1 MRRLL
6 KYLKGYVK
14 ESVLAPLF
22 KCFEAC
28 LELFVPLV
36 VTKIIDIGIPSGD
49 KSYIYKMG
57 FLLLALGIAG
67 LISSVTAQY
76 FAAKAA
82 IGFGTGVRNDLFRH
96 INSFTFTEIDS
107 AGVSTLITRLTND
120 VNQVQT
126 GVNMVLRLFLRSP
139 FIVFGAMIMAF
150 TIDVKTALI
159 FVAAIPLLF
168 AVVFGIMFLSV
179 PIYKK
184 VQSSLDKITGITR
197 ENLSGVRV
205 IRAFNRQG
213 KEIEDFNESTGELT
227 KLQLFVGR
235 ISSLLN
241 PVTYVILNLAVA
253 AIIWVGGGKV
263 YSGALTQ
270 GLVVAL
276 VNYMMQILVEL
287 IKLSNLV
294 VTINKSLACANRIS
308 AVFDQKPSLVY
319 PEKDSAEKDGD
330 IAVRFNDVSF
340 SYKNAKEPSVENIS
354 FEIKK
359 GQRVGIIGPTG
370 SGKTTLINLIPRLYD
385 CTEGSVELMGKDVKN
400 YTRESLLKKVS
411 VVAQNTVLFK
421 GTLRDNLRR
430 GREDATDEEMMKAL
444 ELAQGLDIVK
454 AKGQGLDFEIEQGGK
469 NLSGGQRQRISIA
482 RSLVK
487 KSDVYIFDDSMS
499 ALDFATDA
507 RLRKAINGSLDCSAV
522 IIVSQRVSSVKNSD
536 LIIVMDDGHAVG
548 TGTHEQ
554 LINECEVYKEICL
567 SQLSDGEGN
576 ANG

>member
-6 KYLKGYVK
+6 KYLKGYIK

-82 IGFGTGVRNDLFRH
+82 IGFGTGVRNDLFSH

-227 KLQLFVGR
+227 RLQLFVGR

-253 AIIWVGGGKV
+253 AIIWIGGGKV
-263 YSGALTQ
+263 YSGTLTQ

-319 PEKDSAEKDGD
+319 PENDSAEKGGD
-330 IAVRFNDVSF
+330 IAVRFNNVSF

-385 CTEGSVELMGKDVKN
+385 CTEGSVELMGKDVKA

-548 TGTHEQ
+548 IGTHEQ

>member
-57 FLLLALGIAG
+57 FLLLILGIAG

-96 INSFTFTEIDS
+96 INSFSFTEIDS

-227 KLQLFVGR
+227 RLQLFVGR

-330 IAVRFNDVSF
+330 IAVRFNNVSF

-370 SGKTTLINLIPRLYD
+370 SGKSTLINLIPRLYD
-385 CTEGSVELMGKDVKN
+385 CTEGSVELMGKDVKA

-430 GREDATDEEMMKAL
+430 GREDATDEEMMKAM

-507 RLRKAINGSLDCSAV
+507 RLRKAINESLDCSAV

>member
-96 INSFTFTEIDS
+96 INSFSFTEIDS

-150 TIDVKTALI
+150 TIDVKTALV

-184 VQSSLDKITGITR
+184 VQASLDKITGITR

-227 KLQLFVGR
+227 RLQLFVGR

-330 IAVRFNDVSF
+330 IAVRFNNVSF

-370 SGKTTLINLIPRLYD
+370 SGKSTLINLIPRLYD
-385 CTEGSVELMGKDVKN
+385 CTKGSVELMGKDVN
-400 YTRESLLKKVS
+400 AYTRESLLKKVS

-430 GREDATDEEMMKAL
+430 GREDATDEEMMKAM

-507 RLRKAINGSLDCSAV
+507 RLRKAINESLDCSAV
-522 IIVSQRVSSVKNSD
+522 IIVSQRVSSVKNLD

-548 TGTHEQ
+548 IGTHEQ

>member
-6 KYLKGYVK
+6 KYLKGYIK
-14 ESVLAPLF
+14 ESILAPLF

-36 VTKIIDIGIPSGD
+36 VTKIIDVGIPSGD

-57 FLLLALGIAG
+57 FLLLILGIAG
-67 LISSVTAQY
+67 LVSSVTAQY

-213 KEIEDFNESTGELT
+213 KEIEEFNESTEELT
-227 KLQLFVGR
+227 RLQLFVGR

-263 YSGALTQ
+263 YSGVLTQ

-308 AVFDQKPSLVY
+308 AVFDEKPSLVY
-319 PEKDSAEKDGD
+319 PEKDTAEKDGD
-330 IAVRFNDVSF
+330 IAVRFNNVSF

-370 SGKTTLINLIPRLYD
+370 SGKSTLINLIPRLYD

-400 YTRESLLKKVS
+400 YTRKSLLKKVS

-430 GREDATDEEMMKAL
+430 GREDATDEEMMKAM

-454 AKGQGLDFEIEQGGK
+454 TKGQGLDFEIEQGGK

-507 RLRKAINGSLDCSAV
+507 RLRKAINENLDCSAV
-522 IIVSQRVSSVKNSD
+522 IIVSQRVTSVKNSD

-548 TGTHEQ
+548 AGTHEQ
-554 LINECEVYKEICL
+554 LIKECEVYKEICL
-567 SQLSDGEGN
+567 SQLSDGEGK

>member
-6 KYLKGYVK
+6 KYLKGYIK
-14 ESVLAPLF
+14 ESILAPLF

-36 VTKIIDIGIPSGD
+36 VTKIIDVGIPSGD

-57 FLLLALGIAG
+57 FLLLILGIAG
-67 LISSVTAQY
+67 LVSSVTAQY

-213 KEIEDFNESTGELT
+213 KEIEEFNESTEELT
-227 KLQLFVGR
+227 RLQLFVGR

-263 YSGALTQ
+263 YSGVLTQ

-308 AVFDQKPSLVY
+308 AVFDEKPSLVY
-319 PEKDSAEKDGD
+319 PEKDTAEKDGD
-330 IAVRFNDVSF
+330 IAVRFNNVSF

-370 SGKTTLINLIPRLYD
+370 SGKSTLINLIPRLYD

-400 YTRESLLKKVS
+400 YTRKSLLKKVS

-430 GREDATDEEMMKAL
+430 GREDATDEEMMKAT

-454 AKGQGLDFEIEQGGK
+454 TKGQGLDFEIEQGGK

-507 RLRKAINGSLDCSAV
+507 RLRKAINENLNCSAV
-522 IIVSQRVSSVKNSD
+522 IIVSQRVTSVKNSD

-548 TGTHEQ
+548 AGTHEQ
-554 LINECEVYKEICL
+554 LIKECEVYKEICL
-567 SQLSDGEGN
+567 SQLSDGEGK

>member
-36 VTKIIDIGIPSGD
+36 VTKIIDVGIPSGD

-57 FLLLALGIAG
+57 FLLLILGIAG
-67 LISSVTAQY
+67 LVSSVTAQY

-213 KEIEDFNESTGELT
+213 KEIEEFNESTEELT
-227 KLQLFVGR
+227 RLQLFVGR

-263 YSGALTQ
+263 YSGVLTQ

-308 AVFDQKPSLVY
+308 AVFDEKPSLVY
-319 PEKDSAEKDGD
+319 PEKDTAQKDGD
-330 IAVRFNDVSF
+330 IAVRFNNVSF

-370 SGKTTLINLIPRLYD
+370 SGKSTLINLIPRLYD
-385 CTEGSVELMGKDVKN
+385 CTEGSVELMGKNVKN
-400 YTRESLLKKVS
+400 YTHESLLKKVS

-430 GREDATDEEMMKAL
+430 GREDATDEEMMKAM

-454 AKGQGLDFEIEQGGK
+454 TKGQGLDFEIEQGGK

-507 RLRKAINGSLDCSAV
+507 RLRKAINENLNCSAV
-522 IIVSQRVSSVKNSD
+522 IIVSQRVTSVKNSD
-536 LIIVMDDGHAVG
+536 LIFVMDDGHAVG
-548 TGTHEQ
+548 AGTHEQ
-554 LINECEVYKEICL
+554 LIKECEVYKEICL
-567 SQLSDGEGN
+567 SQLSDGEGK

>member
-49 KSYIYKMG
+49 KPYIYKMG

-227 KLQLFVGR
+227 RLQLFVGR

-253 AIIWVGGGKV
+253 AIIWIGGGKV

-330 IAVRFNDVSF
+330 IAVRFNNVSF

-385 CTEGSVELMGKDVKN
+385 CTEGSVELMGKDVKA

>member
-6 KYLKGYVK
+6 KYLKGYIK
-14 ESVLAPLF
+14 ESILAPLF

-49 KSYIYKMG
+49 KPYIYKMG

-213 KEIEDFNESTGELT
+213 KEIEDFNKSTGELT
-227 KLQLFVGR
+227 RLQLFVGR

-308 AVFDQKPSLVY
+308 AVFDEKPSLVY
-319 PEKDSAEKDGD
+319 PEKDTAQKDGD
-330 IAVRFNDVSF
+330 IAVRFNNVSF

-385 CTEGSVELMGKDVKN
+385 CTEGSVELMGKDVKA

-507 RLRKAINGSLDCSAV
+507 RLRRAINGSLDCSAV

>member
-36 VTKIIDIGIPSGD
+36 VTKIIDVGIPSGD

-57 FLLLALGIAG
+57 FLLLILGITG

-150 TIDVKTALI
+150 TIDDKTALI

-213 KEIEDFNESTGELT
+213 KEIEEFNESTGELT
-227 KLQLFVGR
+227 RLQLFVGR

-263 YSGALTQ
+263 YSGVLTQ

-308 AVFDQKPSLVY
+308 AVFDEKPSLVY
-319 PEKDSAEKDGD
+319 PEKDTAQKDGD
-330 IAVRFNDVSF
+330 IAVRFNNVSF
-340 SYKNAKEPSVENIS
+340 SYKNAKEPSVENIF

-370 SGKTTLINLIPRLYD
+370 SGKSTLINLIPRLYD

-430 GREDATDEEMMKAL
+430 GREDATDEEMMKAM

-454 AKGQGLDFEIEQGGK
+454 TKGQGLDFEIEQGGK

-487 KSDVYIFDDSMS
+487 ESDVYIFDDSMS

-507 RLRKAINGSLDCSAV
+507 RLRKAINENLNCSAV
-522 IIVSQRVSSVKNSD
+522 IIVSQRVTSVKNSD

-548 TGTHEQ
+548 AGTHEQ
-554 LINECEVYKEICL
+554 LIKECEVYKEICL

-576 ANG
+576 TNG

>member
-49 KSYIYKMG
+49 KPYIYKMG

-227 KLQLFVGR
+227 RLQLFVGR

-253 AIIWVGGGKV
+253 AIIWIGGGKV

-308 AVFDQKPSLVY
+308 AVFDEKPSLVY
-319 PEKDSAEKDGD
+319 PEKDSAERDGD
-330 IAVRFNDVSF
+330 IAVRFNNVSF

-385 CTEGSVELMGKDVKN
+385 CTEGSVELMGKDVKD

-411 VVAQNTVLFK
+411 VIAQNTVLFK

-430 GREDATDEEMMKAL
+430 GREDATDEEMMKAM

-487 KSDVYIFDDSMS
+487 KSDMYIFDDSMS
-499 ALDFATDA
+499 ALDFATDS
-507 RLRKAINGSLDCSAV
+507 RLRKAINESLDCSAV

-536 LIIVMDDGHAVG
+536 LIIVMDDGHAAG
-548 TGTHEQ
+548 IGTHEQ

>member
-227 KLQLFVGR
+227 RLQLFVGR
-235 ISSLLN
+235 ISSFKPRDLCYFKSCRCGDYLDRRRQG
-241 PVTYVILNLAVA
+241 VFGCAD
-253 AIIWVGGGKV
+253 
-263 YSGALTQ
+263 SGPCCSTC
-270 GLVVAL
+270 
-276 VNYMMQILVEL
+276 E
-287 IKLSNLV
+287 
-294 VTINKSLACANRIS
+294 
-308 AVFDQKPSLVY
+308 
-319 PEKDSAEKDGD
+319 
-330 IAVRFNDVSF
+330 
-340 SYKNAKEPSVENIS
+340 
-354 FEIKK
+354 
-359 GQRVGIIGPTG
+359 
-370 SGKTTLINLIPRLYD
+370 LYD
-385 CTEGSVELMGKDVKN
+385 
-400 YTRESLLKKVS
+400 
-411 VVAQNTVLFK
+411 A
-421 GTLRDNLRR
+421 
-430 GREDATDEEMMKAL
+430 
-444 ELAQGLDIVK
+444 
-454 AKGQGLDFEIEQGGK
+454 
-469 NLSGGQRQRISIA
+469 
-482 RSLVK
+482 
-487 KSDVYIFDDSMS
+487 DS
-499 ALDFATDA
+499 
-507 RLRKAINGSLDCSAV
+507 R
-522 IIVSQRVSSVKNSD
+522 
-536 LIIVMDDGHAVG
+536 
-548 TGTHEQ
+548 
-554 LINECEVYKEICL
+554 
-567 SQLSDGEGN
+567 
-576 ANG
+576 

>member
-82 IGFGTGVRNDLFRH
+82 IGFGTGVRNDLFKH

-227 KLQLFVGR
+227 RLQLFVGR

-253 AIIWVGGGKV
+253 AIIWIGGGKV

-330 IAVRFNDVSF
+330 IAVRFNNVSF

-385 CTEGSVELMGKDVKN
+385 CTEGSVELMGKDVKA

>member
-57 FLLLALGIAG
+57 LLLLALGIAG

-120 VNQVQT
+120 VNHVQT

-227 KLQLFVGR
+227 RLQLFVGR

-253 AIIWVGGGKV
+253 AIIWIGGGKV

-330 IAVRFNDVSF
+330 IAVRFNNVSF

-385 CTEGSVELMGKDVKN
+385 CTEGSVELMGKDVKA

-444 ELAQGLDIVK
+444 ELTQGLDIVK

-507 RLRKAINGSLDCSAV
+507 RLRKAINESLDCSAV

-554 LINECEVYKEICL
+554 LISECEVYKEICL

>member
-49 KSYIYKMG
+49 KPYIYKMG

-227 KLQLFVGR
+227 RLQLFVGR

-253 AIIWVGGGKV
+253 AIIWIGGGKV

-330 IAVRFNDVSF
+330 IAVRFNNVSF
-340 SYKNAKEPSVENIS
+340 SYKNAKEPSVVNIS

-385 CTEGSVELMGKDVKN
+385 CTEGSVELMGKDVKA

>member
-14 ESVLAPLF
+14 ESILAPLF

-36 VTKIIDIGIPSGD
+36 VTKIIDVGIPSGD

-67 LISSVTAQY
+67 LVSSVTAQY

-213 KEIEDFNESTGELT
+213 KEIEEFNESTEELT
-227 KLQLFVGR
+227 RLQLFVGR

-263 YSGALTQ
+263 YSGVLTQ

-308 AVFDQKPSLVY
+308 AVFDEKPSLVY
-319 PEKDSAEKDGD
+319 PEKDTAEKDGD
-330 IAVRFNDVSF
+330 IAVRFNNVSF

-370 SGKTTLINLIPRLYD
+370 SGKSTLINLIPRLYD

-400 YTRESLLKKVS
+400 YTRKSLLKKVS

-430 GREDATDEEMMKAL
+430 GREDATDEEMMKAM

-454 AKGQGLDFEIEQGGK
+454 TKGQGLDFEIEQGGK
-469 NLSGGQRQRISIA
+469 NLSGGQRQRISMA

-507 RLRKAINGSLDCSAV
+507 RLRKAINENLDCSAV
-522 IIVSQRVSSVKNSD
+522 IIVSQRVTSVKNSD

-548 TGTHEQ
+548 AGTHEQ
-554 LINECEVYKEICL
+554 LIKECEVYKEICL
-567 SQLSDGEGN
+567 SQLSDGEGK

>member
-49 KSYIYKMG
+49 KPYIYKMG

-150 TIDVKTALI
+150 TIDVKTALV

-227 KLQLFVGR
+227 RLQLFVGR

-270 GLVVAL
+270 GFVVAL

-308 AVFDQKPSLVY
+308 AVFDEKPSLVY

-330 IAVRFNDVSF
+330 IAVRFNNVSF

-385 CTEGSVELMGKDVKN
+385 CTEGSVELMGKDVKD

-411 VVAQNTVLFK
+411 VIAQNTVLFK

-430 GREDATDEEMMKAL
+430 GREDATDEEMMKAM

-487 KSDVYIFDDSMS
+487 QSDMYIFDDSMS

-507 RLRKAINGSLDCSAV
+507 RLRKAINESLDCSAV

-548 TGTHEQ
+548 IGTHEQ